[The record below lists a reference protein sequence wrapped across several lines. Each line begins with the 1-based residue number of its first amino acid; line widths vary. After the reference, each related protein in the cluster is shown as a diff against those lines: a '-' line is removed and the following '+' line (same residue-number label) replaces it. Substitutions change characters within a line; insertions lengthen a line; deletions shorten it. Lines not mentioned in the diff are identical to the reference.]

1 MSRLISGAIV
11 TAAVIICASEVLGDV
26 ASADFNG
33 RWKGKTERPD
43 GTSIDLV
50 YNLKVEKD
58 KLTGTIEGPRGKM
71 TIEDGKVSGEAFTF
85 SVKFADSPVPHE
97 AKWADG
103 KIDIMVKS
111 PNGNRKYTLTRA
123 PDVSGR
129 WLGKFAS
136 PDGNNDVE
144 LVFIFKVD
152 GDKITGTVEG
162 PQGPLD
168 LKNCKLVGDEFSF
181 DTELGD
187 TTIKHKGKVVG
198 DDIKLKVTGFG
209 DNESDMPLKRDKTI
223 EKEKLAKPARE
234 NGTGN
239 GEKSK

>member
-1 MSRLISGAIV
+1 MFGALVSAIV
-11 TAAVIICASEVLGDV
+11 LACASVVLA
-26 ASADFNG
+26 ASPPADFNG

-50 YNLKVEKD
+50 YNLKVDKD
-58 KLTGTIEGPRGKM
+58 RLTGTIEGPRGKM
-71 TIEDGKVSGEAFTF
+71 TIDEGKVSGEAFTF

-97 AKWADG
+97 AKWSDG
-103 KIDIMVKS
+103 KIEITVRS
-111 PNGNRKYTLTRA
+111 PNGDRKYTLTRA

-144 LVFIFKVD
+144 LVFTFKVD

-187 TTIKHKGKVVG
+187 ITIKHRGKIVG
-198 DDIKLKVTGFG
+198 DDMKLKVTGFG
-209 DNESDMPLKRDKTI
+209 DNESDMPLKRDRTI
-223 EKEKLAKPARE
+223 KKEEAAKSS
-234 NGTGN
+234 
-239 GEKSK
+239 GEKGAAKGDAGK